1 MFAYQCVYKL
11 IKMKKFFLFA
21 GIIELNDVKQK
32 LFQPEQF
39 KSISVRSL
47 MKKPGA
53 VLREHQDMHQV
64 MEQFDITQSWWLPVL
79 DKDNRFMGFISKT
92 RVFNKYREVLSQQ
105 GDFYEAI

>member
-1 MFAYQCVYKL
+1 
-11 IKMKKFFLFA
+11 
-21 GIIELNDVKQK
+21 
-32 LFQPEQF
+32 
-39 KSISVRSL
+39 
-47 MKKPGA
+47 
-53 VLREHQDMHQV
+53 